1 MMEVNELALHFALY
15 FLYSVVYITFIAY
28 LHTLIKVYWA
38 LLDLIFVG
46 FFLTLNIQNVLSFIF
61 VFVVFS
67 HTHKRNRKI
76 KKLI

>member
-46 FFLTLNIQNVLSFIF
+46 FFYFKYTKCSFIHICICCIL
-61 VFVVFS
+61 S
-67 HTHKRNRKI
+67 HTQ
-76 KKLI
+76 KK

>member
-46 FFLTLNIQNVLSFIF
+46 FFFYFKYTKCSFIRICICCIL
-61 VFVVFS
+61 S
-67 HTHKRNRKI
+67 HTQ
-76 KKLI
+76 KK

>member
-46 FFLTLNIQNVLSFIF
+46 FFLL
-61 VFVVFS
+61 
-67 HTHKRNRKI
+67 
-76 KKLI
+76 